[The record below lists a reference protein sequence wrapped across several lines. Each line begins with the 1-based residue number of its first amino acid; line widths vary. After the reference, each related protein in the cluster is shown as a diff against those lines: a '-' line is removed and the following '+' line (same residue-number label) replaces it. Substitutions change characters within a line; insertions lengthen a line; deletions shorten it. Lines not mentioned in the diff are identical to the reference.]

1 MQLSRRH
8 RNSPGIVILHIV
20 IAYAFWQCGAMIIG
34 FGQEGQQYCRT
45 GGQFFMYHR
54 VVKCFGVDTFS
65 QTHAED
71 RRSVVCR

>member
-1 MQLSRRH
+1 
-8 RNSPGIVILHIV
+8 
-20 IAYAFWQCGAMIIG
+20 MIIG

-71 RRSVVCR
+71 RHGLSYNVEKTDFIHLGRLF